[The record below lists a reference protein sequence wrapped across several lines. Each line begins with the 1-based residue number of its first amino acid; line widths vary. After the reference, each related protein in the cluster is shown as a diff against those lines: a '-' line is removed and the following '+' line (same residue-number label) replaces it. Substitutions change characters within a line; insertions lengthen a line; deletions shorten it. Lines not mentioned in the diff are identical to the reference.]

1 MSCAKFVFSR
11 LAWVLAIAMTHSAA
25 PPQPPDLKFN
35 LASIKPNTNPAG
47 PRWRSLPGGRFEA
60 TATLETLVTHAFG
73 VNALQVSGVRGWIGS
88 ERFDIDAK
96 AEGAPQKLPEERF
109 QRMLQTLLAERFVLK
124 THKESREM
132 SVYALIVGPK
142 GTKLKPRSAETLSI
156 PPPVPGKSRVI
167 AISVLALTRALT
179 SMSGRL
185 VLDETN
191 LTGDYDIVLDYW
203 VEASSGP

>member
-1 MSCAKFVFSR
+1 M
-11 LAWVLAIAMTHSAA
+11 
-25 PPQPPDLKFN
+25 
-35 LASIKPNTNPAG
+35 
-47 PRWRSLPGGRFEA
+47 
-60 TATLETLVTHAFG
+60 
-73 VNALQVSGVRGWIGS
+73 
-88 ERFDIDAK
+88 
-96 AEGAPQKLPEERF
+96 
-109 QRMLQTLLAERFVLK
+109 
-124 THKESREM
+124 
-132 SVYALIVGPK
+132 GPK

-203 VEASSGP
+203 VEASSAHPNPT